1 VKVYKSPVGIL
12 LTLVL
17 TLGSNSAFAGS
28 FYTVNPTSISASKSA
43 VPKPKISS
51 SFSTNTLTASI
62 GKVKN
67 TSLVSYQWIRNG
79 DPILGEINRS
89 YEWKASDCSQDIQ
102 VLVTVKEK
110 GKKENSKLSSS
121 YNPNVC
127 QYTTGDLPAL
137 NLLYNCNIPSE
148 FGLPRCSEFQ
158 YGSPGRFYGFVYE
171 DDKAQPW
178 FRVNFPE
185 IDPAS
190 VISWRASAN
199 GMFQSYTRSLFMI
212 AKNEP
217 SWACCDFR
225 VTQPA
230 TSYTGTFMSPPE
242 VMGLSSDRSA
252 YIGFNFYD
260 PWGLSESLVVDTIRV
275 TIKFKSQP

>member
-1 VKVYKSPVGIL
+1 MKKIIV
-12 LTLVL
+12 
-17 TLGSNSAFAGS
+17 
-28 FYTVNPTSISASKSA
+28 SISVALCLSLVAGIPAQSLQVLPSPSKQSIASLA
-43 VPKPKISS
+43 APHAALPTPKINTV
-51 SFSTNTLTASI
+51 FNTNKLSVSI
-62 GKVKN
+62 GKVPK
-67 TSLVSYQWIRNG
+67 TAKVSYQWIRNG
-79 DPILGEINRS
+79 VPIPEEIGKT
-89 YEWKASDCSQDIQ
+89 YEWKIPDCRQDIQ
-102 VLVTVKEK
+102 VRVQVIEK
-110 GKKENSKLSSS
+110 GKKKASKLSQKH
-121 YNPNVC
+121 NPAIC
-127 QYTTGDLPAL
+127 TYTTGDLPAL
-137 NLLYNCNIPSE
+137 NLLHNCNIPSE

-185 IDPAS
+185 IDPAN
-190 VISWRASAN
+190 VISWRASAT
-199 GMFQSYTRSLFMI
+199 GLFESFTRSLFMI

-230 TSYTGTFMSPPE
+230 TIYTGTTLSPPE

-260 PWGLSESLVVDTIRV
+260 KFGLSESLVVDTIRV
-275 TIKFKSQP
+275 TIKFK